1 MHTCVKEVGLRR
13 RLTKVRFRTILAAA
27 ILTACGGEEVTEKS
41 SSSSTAPTSIA
52 ADSGESSR
60 QADHFVFRGAECN
73 VTCAEPAVDQ
83 LGAEVELD
91 EADPRFEGVAEVA
104 GEDVSDVVAL
114 RARGRVERCPIAAW
128 VLAFG
133 RQNVVD
139 KPTTVELA
147 RLRCD
152 LPAKPDDPRCAE
164 GGPF

>member
-1 MHTCVKEVGLRR
+1 MSCSLIPTNARFCLPGAASNGSKACNGSASSPMHTCVKEVGLRR

-91 EADPRFEGVAEVA
+91 EADP
-104 GEDVSDVVAL
+104 
-114 RARGRVERCPIAAW
+114 PI
-128 VLAFG
+128 
-133 RQNVVD
+133 
-139 KPTTVELA
+139 
-147 RLRCD
+147 
-152 LPAKPDDPRCAE
+152 
-164 GGPF
+164 